1 MSKRKESTAPSKGS
15 AKEPKESAQEST
27 KGHIPHG
34 GVLVKETC
42 TVGGKEIS
50 IETGKWA
57 KQAGGSVV
65 VTCGETKV
73 LVTAT
78 GSATPRDID
87 FMPLTCEYQEKFYA
101 SGKIP
106 GSYFRREGRPSTDET
121 LVCRLMDRP
130 VRPLFPK
137 GWFID
142 TQIIANVISYDKSNP
157 SDILAMTGASAAIT
171 ISDLVWDGPLAA
183 IRIGRI
189 GDQFIANPTF
199 EERKKSSLD
208 MVVACTK
215 DAIMM
220 VEGEMHELQEPVIV
234 DALMFALDAVQ
245 PLIALQERLR
255 AAVGKP
261 KRAFTPPAVDEA
273 LHKKVKELG
282 ADSIAAAMAT
292 REKKK
297 RGAAISAAHAA
308 VADALTAEGQPWAGK
323 RKEVDG
329 AISKLIKKHARSL
342 TLSTRKRIDGRS
354 LDEIRPISVE
364 VGVLPKAHGSAL
376 FTRGETQAL
385 AVATLGTRY
394 DEQKI
399 ETLLGDLKKQFYLHY
414 NFPPFSTGET
424 KPLRGTSRREVGH
437 GFLAERSVAR
447 ILPQYEDF
455 PYTIRIVSEI
465 LESNGSSS
473 MASVCGGSLALMDAG
488 VPTTAPVAG
497 IAMGLMKEGKDY
509 AILSDILGDE
519 DHLGDMDFKVTGT
532 QRGVCALQMDIKVD
546 GLTRQILEE
555 ALDQARR
562 GRLHILDKMNEVMP
576 AARDELSKNAPRIIT
591 VQVKPD
597 KIRDIIGPGGKTI
610 RALQEQTG
618 AQIDVSDAGVV
629 SIASADLRSLEQAQ
643 ALISGLIMEPEVGQ
657 YYNGV
662 VKRIIEIGAFVEIL
676 PGTDGLLHISEI
688 SHDRIR
694 AVEDVLKEGDEVVV
708 KCVKVDR
715 DGKIRLSRKEVLDAN
730 PAADEI
736 NNFVI

>member
-1 MSKRKESTAPSKGS
+1 MPSIAP
-15 AKEPKESAQEST
+15 
-27 KGHIPHG
+27 
-34 GVLVKETC
+34 VKETAI
-42 TVGGKEIS
+42 VGGKEIS
-50 IETGKWA
+50 IETGWWA
-57 KQAGGSVV
+57 KQAGGSVIV
-65 VTCGETKV
+65 RCGETMV

-78 GSATPRDID
+78 GSQQPRDID

-106 GSYFRREGRPSTDET
+106 GSYFRREGRPTTEET

-142 TQIIANVISYDKSNP
+142 TQVIANVISHDKVNP
-157 SDILAMTGASAAIT
+157 SDVLAMTGASAAIT

-183 IRIGRI
+183 VRVGRI
-189 GDQFIANPTF
+189 GDAFIANPTI
-199 EERKKSSLD
+199 EERKKSSMD
-208 MVVACTK
+208 IIVACGR
-215 DAIMM
+215 DAVMM
-220 VEGEMHELQEPVIV
+220 VEGEMHELQEPVII
-234 DALMFALDAVQ
+234 DALMFALEATK
-245 PLIALQERLR
+245 PLIELQDKLR

-261 KRAFTPPAVDEA
+261 KRAFTPPVADEA
-273 LHKKVKELG
+273 LQAKVKELG
-282 ADSIAAAMAT
+282 LEKLAAAMAT

-297 RGAAISAAHAA
+297 RSTAISEVHAA
-308 VADALTAEGQPWAGK
+308 VTAELAGEGKPYAGK
-323 RKEVDG
+323 RKDIDG
-329 AISKLIKKHARSL
+329 AWSKLVKKHARGQ
-342 TLSTRKRIDGRS
+342 TLATRKRIDGRA
-354 LDEIRPISVE
+354 LDEIRAISIE

-385 AVATLGTRY
+385 VVATLY
-394 DEQKI
+394 DEQKV
-399 ETLLGDLKKQFYLHY
+399 ETLLGDTKKQFYLHY
-414 NFPPFSTGET
+414 NFPPFSTGEV
-424 KPLRGTSRREVGH
+424 KPIRGQSRREVGH

-447 ILPQYEDF
+447 ILPEYEDF
-455 PYTIRIVSEI
+455 PYTIRVVSEI

-488 VPTTAPVAG
+488 VPTTAAVAG
-497 IAMGLMKEGKDY
+497 IAMGLMKEGKEY

-532 QRGVCALQMDIKVD
+532 TRGVCALQMDIKVD

-562 GRLHILDKMNEVMP
+562 GRLHILEKMTAALP
-576 AARDELSKNAPRIIT
+576 AARDELSPNAPRIIT

-610 RALQEQTG
+610 RALVEQTG
-618 AQIDVSDAGVV
+618 AHIDVSDAGIV
-629 SIASADLRSLEQAQ
+629 SIASSDLRSLEQAQ
-643 ALISGLIMEPEVGQ
+643 ALIAGLTMEPEVGQ

-688 SHDRIR
+688 ANERIR

-715 DGKIRLSRKEVLDAN
+715 DGKIRLSRKDVLDAN
-730 PAADEI
+730 PSPEEI